1 MEYLFKRKKKLCF
14 EIISKAEM
22 SSYPSSFFSLLPS
35 LISSHLVINVTWK
48 SSAVFIF
55 SLLYLMWTK
64 VSVYEFLTT
73 PMPSWSKFHKYWILI

>member
-35 LISSHLVINVTWK
+35 LISSHLVINVT
-48 SSAVFIF
+48 
-55 SLLYLMWTK
+55 
-64 VSVYEFLTT
+64 
-73 PMPSWSKFHKYWILI
+73 